1 VSRNKIVIKKE
12 ITADLRK
19 GNTDELLKDLVD
31 EQKRNI
37 LRTDV
42 SPGRAYYQEY

>member
-1 VSRNKIVIKKE
+1 VIKKE
-12 ITADLRK
+12 ITEELKK

-37 LRTDV
+37 LRTDE
-42 SPGRAYYQEY
+42 SPERPYQQEY